1 MRLLHWGPDRAP
13 GPWVFRLVGA
23 EALGR
28 CVVPSMRRFRP
39 RGTVQTYRRQV
50 LLSGTSPTGTSETQ
64 RPEAGAAAANT
75 APLPTAPSG
84 NPSSSPLRL
93 PRSNPPGASPLPP
106 DSWPQSACCRLHT
119 PLTPS
124 RGPRGMNHFALSRFY
139 FSCFKKSTYSSYY
152 SEDEK
157 KKVAS
162 FFGLEGG

>member
-106 DSWPQSACCRLHT
+106 DSWPRSACCRLHT

-157 KKVAS
+157 KKLPLFLA
-162 FFGLEGG
+162 